1 MPRSSKHGSM
11 LQADAQPFESSSVPA
26 TSPWLVRW
34 RTSFKATCRLRLCS
48 LAVVILLSGADG
60 AHGEPVAKLSV
71 DATVTTDR
79 IADSVSEASR
89 RFAIPAAWIWA
100 VMRAESL
107 GDAHALSP
115 KGAMGLMQIMPGTW
129 SELQSRY
136 GLGSDPYDPHDNI
149 IAGAAYLRELH
160 DRFGE
165 RGFLAAYN
173 AGPGRYEEHLATGRP
188 LPSETLSYMAA
199 VASVAGVR
207 IDDRENAASVAGS
220 SWASAPIFVSRRAT
234 SFARAQSPADA
245 RIQVGAPAGRAQAQS
260 ALAPPSDGLFAQA
273 SSRTMRP

>member
-1 MPRSSKHGSM
+1 MPPAYAKR
-11 LQADAQPFESSSVPA
+11 LEFSSVPA
-26 TSPWLVRW
+26 ISPAAVWW
-34 RTSFKATCRLRLCS
+34 RIRFKATWRLCLCS
-48 LAVVILLSGADG
+48 SAAVILFSGADG
-60 AHGEPVAKLSV
+60 AHGEPVARLPV
-71 DATVTTDR
+71 DAAVTTDR
-79 IADSVSEASR
+79 IADAVSEASR
-89 RFAIPAAWIWA
+89 RFAIPTVWIWA

-107 GDAHALSP
+107 GDVHALSP

-129 SELQSRY
+129 SELQTRY

-199 VASVAGVR
+199 VASVVGVR
-207 IDDRENAASVAGS
+207 IDNRENAAGVAGS
-220 SWASAPIFVSRRAT
+220 SWTSASIFVSRRAT
-234 SFARAQSPADA
+234 SFARARSPADA
-245 RIQVGAPAGRAQAQS
+245 QMQVGAPAGRAHARS
-260 ALAPPSDGLFAQA
+260 PLAPPSDGLFAQT